1 MTGSA
6 GACLLGVAGKSTSVR
21 THRHPQ
27 TRRQRSY
34 ITSSQCKFGMLGTDC
49 IGHKQAGVVV
59 ERCGP
64 FLAGELNASVVSFK
78 HAPGLITFFTLRLY
92 R

>member
-1 MTGSA
+1 
-6 GACLLGVAGKSTSVR
+6 
-21 THRHPQ
+21 
-27 TRRQRSY
+27 
-34 ITSSQCKFGMLGTDC
+34 MLGTDC
-49 IGHKQAGVVV
+49 IGHEQAGVVV

-78 HAPGLITFFTLRLY
+78 HARGLVTFFTLRLY